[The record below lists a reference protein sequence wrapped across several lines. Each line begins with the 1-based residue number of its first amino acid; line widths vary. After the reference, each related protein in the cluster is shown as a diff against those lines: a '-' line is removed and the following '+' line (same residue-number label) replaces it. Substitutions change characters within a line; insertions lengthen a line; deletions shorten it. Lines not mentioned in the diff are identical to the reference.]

1 MSLEDERSERSDLG
15 PKLPPPRSPMRG
27 GQGGQDGQ
35 DGNEDAASEI
45 ANQPARRSGLYIA
58 LGMIMLLTVLV
69 YLNMG

>member
-15 PKLPPPRSPMRG
+15 PKLPPLRSPMRG
-27 GQGGQDGQ
+27 GQGG
-35 DGNEDAASEI
+35 NEDAASDS

>member
-1 MSLEDERSERSDLG
+1 MSLEDERSDLS
-15 PKLPPPRSPMRG
+15 PKLPPLRPPTPEGHEGS
-27 GQGGQDGQ
+27 
-35 DGNEDAASEI
+35 DAE